1 MCNALRPN
9 DLMYHGATGSAAY
22 DAIQFSLPPIAEL
35 VYFHPDRL
43 SVVRH
48 LGARGDGP
56 VRVRSRDGANA
67 ALIVNVGSQGRC
79 RGQIGAEQIDKPLLR
94 HHVSFMP
101 PGIEA
106 DLECPAGNGALIVA
120 IPRDYLA
127 ELIRELGA
135 EVPPAFYMEPHQRL
149 AQLVMMIEQEIRAP
163 SFASDQLVEGLMRAI
178 AAVLVRSNDPSPR
191 ERVHLSPAKLSRV
204 LAYIEANLDSDIS
217 LSALAAVAGLSPF
230 HFSRTFKLATGES
243 PYHYVSLRRL
253 ARAQQL
259 LSDSQLPLVQIAL
272 ECGFA
277 SQSHFTS
284 VFSKALGTSP
294 GRYRRDY
301 IR

>member
-9 DLMYHGATGSAAY
+9 DLMYHGVTGSAGY
-22 DAIQFSLPPIAEL
+22 DAIQFSLPPVAEL
-35 VYFHPDRL
+35 VYLHADRL
-43 SVVRH
+43 SMVRH
-48 LGARGDGP
+48 LGARGDGQ
-56 VRVRSRDGANA
+56 VRVRSHDDGHA
-67 ALIVNVGSQGRC
+67 ALLVNLGAQGRC
-79 RGQIGAEQIDKPLLR
+79 RGQIDGEQIDKPLLR
-94 HHVSFMP
+94 HHVSFVP
-101 PGIEA
+101 AGTVA
-106 DLECPAGNGALIVA
+106 DVECPAGHSALILC
-120 IPRDYLA
+120 IPREYLA
-127 ELIRELGA
+127 QLTCELGTGI
-135 EVPPAFYMEPHQRL
+135 PTAFHAEPHQRL
-149 AQLVMMIEQEIRAP
+149 AQLVMMIEQEMRAP
-163 SFASDQLVEGLMRAI
+163 SLASDLLVEGLMRAI
-178 AAVLVRSNDPSPR
+178 AAVLVRSNDPGPR

-294 GRYRRDY
+294 GRYRREY
-301 IR
+301 VR

>member
-1 MCNALRPN
+1 MRDGSSSFDPSFRANI
-9 DLMYHGATGSAAY
+9 GAEAY
-22 DAIQFSLPPIAEL
+22 DTINFSQPPIAEL
-35 VYFHPDRL
+35 VYQHESRV
-43 SVVRH
+43 SVIRH
-48 LGARGDGP
+48 LGVRADGI
-56 VRVRSRDGANA
+56 VRSQSVHHDTAS
-67 ALIVNVGSQGRC
+67 LLVNLGSVGRY
-79 RGQIGAEQIDKPLLR
+79 RGQVGDDFVDKPLVR
-94 HHVSFMP
+94 NHVSFVA
-101 PGIEA
+101 PGSLVDIEY
-106 DLECPAGNGALIVA
+106 PATHSALLLA
-120 IPRDYLA
+120 IPKDYLA
-127 ELIRELGA
+127 ALTLDLGTAELR
-135 EVPPAFYMEPHQRL
+135 PMHCEPNPRL
-149 AQLVMMIEQEIRAP
+149 AQLVMMIDQEMRQP
-163 SFASDQLVEGLMRAI
+163 GFASDLMIEGLMRAI
-178 AAVLVRSNDPSPR
+178 ASVLVRSHDPAPR

-204 LAYIEANLDSDIS
+204 LAYIEAHLDSELS
-217 LSALAAVAGLSPF
+217 LTTLAAVAGLSPF

>member
-9 DLMYHGATGSAAY
+9 ELSYHGATGSAAY

-35 VYFHPDRL
+35 VYFRQDRL

-48 LGARGDGP
+48 LGARGDGL
-56 VRVRSRDGANA
+56 VRMRSHDQSHA
-67 ALIVNVGSQGRC
+67 ALIVNLGSQGRC
-79 RGQIGAEQIDKPLLR
+79 RGQIGGEQIDKQLLR
-94 HHVSFMP
+94 HHVSFIP

-106 DLECPAGNGALIVA
+106 DCEYPAGHGALMLG
-120 IPRDYLA
+120 IPRPYLA
-127 ELIRELGA
+127 ELTQELGA
-135 EVPPAFYMEPHQRL
+135 EVPAAFHCEQHQRL
-149 AQLVMMIEQEIRAP
+149 AQLAMMIEQEMRSP
-163 SFASDQLVEGLMRAI
+163 SFASDLLVEGLMRAI
-178 AAVLVRSNDPSPR
+178 AAVLARSNDPGPR

-204 LAYIEANLDSDIS
+204 LSYIEANLDSDIS

-294 GRYRRDY
+294 GRYRREY